1 MTTIP
6 AQPAGDGR
14 PTPVSQRAS
23 DLLSTRVVLR
33 IVLTVL
39 VVIGT
44 IALIWVL
51 WQPITWIVIAAFVA
65 VALAG
70 PVNLLAR
77 AMPRPLAIALV
88 YIALLLVPIG
98 ISAAVLPPIVDQGV
112 SFVNDLPG
120 YVDDLQAEVQKNP
133 KLTEFDDDFGVTTEL
148 NRVAQDAPTK
158 IGEAATIIRDFGSGL
173 VSSLFAGIT
182 IYILSIF
189 MVARGRKWID
199 GLLSLRSGRESKAA
213 SVALDRIGNA
223 VGNYIAGAVVQ
234 ATIAGV
240 CTFIILTILGVP
252 FAGALAVLYAL
263 FDLIPLVG
271 AYIAGMIILIVT
283 LFADFPT
290 ASIIWFVY
298 ASAYQSFENYVIQ
311 PQIHKRAVALEPFVV
326 IVSVL
331 FGATLFGV
339 VGALLAIP
347 VAAAIQIGAQEWWRY
362 RLEQQDAEPPATT
375 ATTASVDS

>member
-1 MTTIP
+1 MTTAH
-6 AQPAGDGR
+6 AQPAGEGR
-14 PTPVSQRAS
+14 SAPLSQRPG
-23 DLLSTRVVLR
+23 DLLPTRVVLR

-39 VVIGT
+39 IVIGM
-44 IALIWVL
+44 IALIWLL
-51 WQPITWIVIAAFVA
+51 WQPIAWIIVATFVA

-70 PVNLLAR
+70 PVNLVAR
-77 AMPRPLAIALV
+77 VMPRPLAIAVV
-88 YIALLLVPIG
+88 YIAVLLVPIG

-120 YVDDLQAEVQKNP
+120 YVDDLQNEVEKNP
-133 KLTEFDDDFGVTTEL
+133 DLAQLNKDFGVTNEL
-148 NRVAQDAPTK
+148 NRIAQDAPTK
-158 IGEAATIIRDFGSGL
+158 IGEAATIVRDFGSGL
-173 VSSLFAGIT
+173 VSSLFAGLT

-189 MVARGRKWID
+189 MVARGRSWID
-199 GLLSLRSGRESKAA
+199 WLLSLRSGRESKAA
-213 SVALDRIGNA
+213 SVALDRIANA
-223 VGNYIAGAVVQ
+223 VGNYIAGAAVQ
-234 ATIAGV
+234 ATIAGL
-240 CTFIILTILGVP
+240 CAFIILTILGVP

-271 AYIAGMIILIVT
+271 AFIAGAIILIVT

-290 ASIIWFVY
+290 VSIIWFVF
-298 ASAYQSFENYVIQ
+298 ASAYQSFENYVVQ

-339 VGALLAIP
+339 IGALLAIP

-362 RLEQQDAEPPATT
+362 RLDQQDGEPAPEAPSG
-375 ATTASVDS
+375 ADS

>member
-6 AQPAGDGR
+6 AQPAGDGQV
-14 PTPVSQRAS
+14 TSVSQRAGE
-23 DLLSTRVVLR
+23 LLSTRVVLR

-51 WQPITWIVIAAFVA
+51 WQPITWIIVAAFVA

-77 AMPRPLAIALV
+77 VMPRWLAITLV
-88 YIALLLVPIG
+88 YIAVLLIPIG

-112 SFVNDLPG
+112 NFVNDLPG
-120 YVDDLQAEVQKNP
+120 YADNLQNEVQKNP
-133 KLTEFDDDFGVTTEL
+133 DLAKLNQDFGLTNEV
-148 NRVAQDAPTK
+148 NRIAQDAPTK

-173 VSSLFAGIT
+173 VSSLFAGLT

-189 MVARGRKWID
+189 MVARGRSWID

-213 SVALDRIGNA
+213 SVALDRIANA
-223 VGNYIAGAVVQ
+223 VGNYIAGAAVQ

-240 CTFIILTILGVP
+240 CAFVVLTILGVP

-271 AYIAGMIILIVT
+271 
-283 LFADFPT
+283 
-290 ASIIWFVY
+290 
-298 ASAYQSFENYVIQ
+298 
-311 PQIHKRAVALEPFVV
+311 
-326 IVSVL
+326 
-331 FGATLFGV
+331 
-339 VGALLAIP
+339 
-347 VAAAIQIGAQEWWRY
+347 
-362 RLEQQDAEPPATT
+362 
-375 ATTASVDS
+375 